1 MGNMQNV
8 KGTFDFFGEEQA
20 LRGRV
25 QAVLREVFELY
36 AFTGM
41 ETAILNELTLLTSK
55 YAGGDEILKEMYK
68 LSDQGERRLGLRY
81 DLTIPFAKV
90 VALNPGLEFPF
101 RRYEMGKAF
110 RDGPVKRGRLREFVQ
125 CDADVVGIAG
135 PEAEAELLLLAAEAF
150 RRLNVPVRI
159 RWNNRRFL
167 GETLAAVGVPAD
179 ETASVMLT
187 LDKLEKI
194 GAEGVLAE
202 LADKGIE
209 PRTIGR
215 IRELLRAENRPG
227 LMERSPGRFER
238 IAHRLDLLAS
248 PGAQEVAALQALLER
263 VGLGEDCV
271 FDPFLSRGLSFYTGT
286 VYEIFG
292 ASGDFASSLA
302 SGGRYDA
309 MIGKLLGRDD
319 LPFPAAGLSFG
330 MESILAILRDSSGRD
345 AARRAAGAGHR
356 DRGRR
361 RRDAPDGRP
370 AAGGRH
376 SRDRRD
382 GRTEA
387 EEGAGGRV
395 GERSP
400 LRDSD
405 RRDGE
410 GARPGRPQGHGR
422 PDGANGG
429 RRGSDSRPCEGPAV
443 TPPWAKIPPHKISA
457 KLGTVPFFLIQ

>member
-20 LRGRV
+20 LRNRV

-36 AFTGM
+36 AFSGM
-41 ETAILNELTLLTSK
+41 ETTILSELTLLTSK

-101 RRYEMGKAF
+101 RRYEMGKVF

-150 RRLNVPVRI
+150 RRLDVPVRI

-167 GETLAAVGVPAD
+167 GETLAAIGVPDD

-194 GAEGVLAE
+194 GTDGVLTE

-209 PRTIGR
+209 PQTIGR

-227 LMERSPGRFER
+227 LMERSPGLFER
-238 IAHRLDLLAS
+238 IAEQFGLIPS
-248 PGAQEVAALQALLER
+248 PGAQEVLALQALLER
-263 VGLGEDCV
+263 VGLGEACV
-271 FDPFLSRGLSFYTGT
+271 FDPFLSRELSFYTGT

-292 ASGDFASSLA
+292 ARGDCASSLA

-319 LPFPAAGLSFG
+319 LPFPAVGLSFG
-330 MESILAILRDSSGRD
+330 MESILAILRD
-345 AARRAAGAGHR
+345 
-356 DRGRR
+356 
-361 RRDAPDGRP
+361 RP
-370 AAGGRH
+370 AAMPPAVPPVPVIAIGDAVAETLRTAALLRAEGIRATVETGGRKLKKALAAA
-376 SRDRRD
+376 SESGARFAILIGETEKELGQVVLKDMAD
-382 GRTEA
+382 RTERTLDV
-387 EEGAGGRV
+387 EEAIHV
-395 GERSP
+395 
-400 LRDSD
+400 LTK
-405 RRDGE
+405 
-410 GARPGRPQGHGR
+410 AQ
-422 PDGANGG
+422 
-429 RRGSDSRPCEGPAV
+429 
-443 TPPWAKIPPHKISA
+443 
-457 KLGTVPFFLIQ
+457 L

>member
-90 VALNPGLEFPF
+90 VALNPGLQFPF

-150 RRLNVPVRI
+150 RRLDVPVRI

-330 MESILAILRDSSGRD
+330 MESILAILRD
-345 AARRAAGAGHR
+345 
-356 DRGRR
+356 
-361 RRDAPDGRP
+361 RP
-370 AAGGRH
+370 AAMPPAAPPVPVIAIGDAVAETLRTAALLRAEGIRATVETGGRKLKKALAAA
-376 SRDRRD
+376 SESGARFAILIGETEKELGQVVLKDMAD
-382 GRTEA
+382 RTERTVDV
-387 EEGAGGRV
+387 EEAIHV
-395 GERSP
+395 
-400 LRDSD
+400 L
-405 RRDGE
+405 
-410 GARPGRPQGHGR
+410 
-422 PDGANGG
+422 
-429 RRGSDSRPCEGPAV
+429 
-443 TPPWAKIPPHKISA
+443 AKA
-457 KLGTVPFFLIQ
+457 LL